1 MPFAKSKF
9 KSSDCTCLRDGSSQ
23 PHLQRGGDTAQPLK
37 QCSEL
42 RVGENLLM
50 GAVWHWLGQRGENWR
65 DLKTPFTGAEV
76 FSLWQCLL
84 YCAKL
89 AMHTLSLFRQFDTSV
104 TSSVT
109 SSTLSARAQR
119 DATESLYDGSRQGL
133 SVVSGEILVQTFR
146 KAGQPFCVT
155 LRFAQA

>member
-37 QCSEL
+37 QGSEL

-50 GAVWHWLGQRGENWR
+50 GAVWHWLGQRGENRR

-89 AMHTLSLFRQFDTSV
+89 AMHTLSLFQQFDTSV

-119 DATESLYDGSRQGL
+119 DLLASPQRVCMTAAVRDSLLCQGKYLCRHFAKPGS
-133 SVVSGEILVQTFR
+133 
-146 KAGQPFCVT
+146 PF
-155 LRFAQA
+155 A